1 MNDSMDFPNAWRKF
15 LQEYSFKDK
24 EQIYT
29 NGSEL
34 IPVFRVEQMV
44 EHYLVEKQTCEY
56 WYQGYYKLLGELAN
70 YKWISVKDR
79 MPKSGDTVLV
89 LWDDRYLYNGNEIHN
104 RRIQTA
110 ICCNEDF
117 DTKCFVADDTY
128 YTEVI
133 NVTHWMPLPQPP
145 EKE

>member
-1 MNDSMDFPNAWRKF
+1 MMDVAYWMEKYNKLKEDYAD
-15 LQEYSFKDK
+15 LNCHYAAALDK
-24 EQIYT
+24 I
-29 NGSEL
+29 NGLEN
-34 IPVFRVEQMV
+34 P
-44 EHYLVEKQTCEY
+44 
-56 WYQGYYKLLGELAN
+56 
-70 YKWISVKDR
+70 WISVEDR

-133 NVTHWMPLPQPP
+133 NVTHWMPLPTPP
-145 EKE
+145 ESEE

>member
-1 MNDSMDFPNAWRKF
+1 MSN
-15 LQEYSFKDK
+15 K
-24 EQIYT
+24 ELY
-29 NGSEL
+29 
-34 IPVFRVEQMV
+34 
-44 EHYLVEKQTCEY
+44 KQTAADLYKKCDELRDSIHTLSGRLIDAGKQLEK
-56 WYQGYYKLLGELAN
+56 YQ
-70 YKWISVKDR
+70 WVSVKDR

-110 ICCNEDF
+110 ICCNEDI

-133 NVTHWMPLPQPP
+133 NVTHWMPLPEPP
-145 EKE
+145 KEDATR